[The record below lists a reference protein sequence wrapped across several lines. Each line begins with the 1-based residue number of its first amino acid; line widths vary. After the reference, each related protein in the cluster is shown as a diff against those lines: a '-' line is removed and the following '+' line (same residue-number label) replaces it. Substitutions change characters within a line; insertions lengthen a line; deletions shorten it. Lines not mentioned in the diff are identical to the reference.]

1 MGSVLQMKKRV
12 PRKRDGSSKE
22 ICISCGHYVYENQAI
37 ELIPLG
43 EKAKGNFKMSARHT
57 SFSDCQASMNI
68 GEPSSPFGPLRNR

>member
-1 MGSVLQMKKRV
+1 
-12 PRKRDGSSKE
+12 
-22 ICISCGHYVYENQAI
+22 
-37 ELIPLG
+37 LG